1 LCALAYALMIWS
13 AMAGVKGPAAS
24 RGIPG
29 LTVGVVEDR
38 MVT

>member
-1 LCALAYALMIWS
+1 MALAYALMIWS
-13 AMAGVKGPAAS
+13 AMARVEGSAAS

-29 LTVGVVEDR
+29 LIVGVVEDR